1 LEVDRLAV
9 STFCIHLNVKNHI
22 NPSMY
27 LPNVSFKRLQRLE
40 ISFEK
45 TDQDVANYGIKEI
58 IDIFKAMEEPPQI

>member
-1 LEVDRLAV
+1 
-9 STFCIHLNVKNHI
+9 
-22 NPSMY
+22 MY
-27 LPNVSFKRLQRLE
+27 LANVSFKRLQRLE